1 MCTDDEHDAI
11 TANFIVSSNNSEE
24 QHNNQSRTIGQA
36 IPTETSSNANGNE
49 VYPYISEKDG
59 LSQGVGYSGNVVRR
73 EYDVYNNQNS
83 ESQGTGTHESSLM
96 NGRQMFPPTNTREI
110 SVDGNTNITD
120 SLNFLS
126 LESEE
131 QMPYFSGITENP
143 RNTVPSV
150 SHQPMITQNG
160 SLKSNQEQLT
170 FKYDGR
176 LLKIKYPNYEP
187 LQKRRDSY
195 FDWPINRDFL
205 HPYDLAECGF
215 FFTREYSYFTMY
227 NAPMNMMKKDFED
240 CVRCFQCGI
249 GLRNWEDNDNVWVE
263 HARWSQ
269 KCQYLTLRKGKE
281 FIDTVVQ
288 MLGLNTDGENMQTE
302 PLQLEPTDI
311 TQSTR
316 NPLEHTAA
324 QYVLSEKIF
333 DDVELIRVC
342 MLSLIETKGWNSIT
356 PDLLVDSILEM
367 NAVEEATSIDNK
379 AANSQT
385 HGYKPCMDC
394 PVETGNQ
401 TSRGTEIKSS
411 TTESITTVVEI
422 DKTKKAED
430 DPEELQKEIEKM
442 KDLYTCK
449 ICLDEKVGVTFL
461 PCGHLV
467 TCAQCSPKLRRCP
480 LCRTF
485 IRSTI
490 QTKI

>member
-215 FFTREYSYFTMY
+215 FFTH
-227 NAPMNMMKKDFED
+227 FED